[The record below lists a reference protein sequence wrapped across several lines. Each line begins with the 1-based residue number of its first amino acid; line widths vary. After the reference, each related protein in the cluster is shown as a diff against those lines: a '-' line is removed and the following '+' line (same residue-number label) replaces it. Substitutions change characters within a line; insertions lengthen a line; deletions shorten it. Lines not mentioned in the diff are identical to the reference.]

1 MSPPT
6 IRLYDRLDSTNSEA
20 RRLAEA
26 GETGPIWVQALE
38 QTAGRGRRGRAWTG
52 LTGNLFITGLVTLTA
67 TPQEAANLSFACALA
82 VAETADCWVD
92 PALVAVKW
100 PNDVLIDGIKTSG
113 ILLESWP
120 GPVAGTLQLAL
131 GIGINVAA
139 APPVADLER
148 PATCLAAHLPP
159 DSILPGP
166 QEVGAMLAS
175 RVMAWIETW
184 QTQGFAPIRAAWT
197 ARAAGLG
204 KPATARLQ
212 ASEVHGIL
220 RGLADTGELLIE
232 DAAGTVHRIA
242 AADIFLTGA

>member
-1 MSPPT
+1 VSQPA

-26 GETGPIWVQALE
+26 GETGPVWVQALE

-52 LTGNLFITGLVTLTA
+52 LTGNVFITGLVTLNA

-92 PALVAVKW
+92 PAQVAVKW
-100 PNDVLIDGIKTSG
+100 PNDVLVHGTKTSG

-120 GPVAGTLQLAL
+120 GPAPGTLQLAL
-131 GIGINVAA
+131 GIGLNVAA
-139 APPVADLER
+139 APPATDLER
-148 PATCLAAHLPP
+148 PATCLAAHLRAGAV
-159 DSILPGP
+159 LPSA
-166 QEVGAMLAS
+166 QEAGAMLAS
-175 RVMAWIETW
+175 RAMAWIETW
-184 QTQGFAPIRAAWT
+184 QQGGFAPIRSAWT

-212 ASEVHGIL
+212 ASEITGTL
-220 RGLADTGELLIE
+220 RGLAETGELLLE

-242 AADIFLTGA
+242 AADIFLHG